1 MGLSASQARLLSITA
16 RLSDNELHSQQI
28 ANSKVRL
35 ADKTQR
41 INEEYL
47 DSLNATKLVFSTY
60 DSTGNAT
67 QATLTPALM
76 YQYQELKNQYGISN
90 ASGQLLVKSTDANN
104 FENSANLEEFLEL
117 SGVPLVET
125 TDYINAMT
133 SIFGNGYNAN
143 SIVNLDGLTQ
153 LNSWVFS
160 LDAINNRT
168 FNDYDNWFGGR
179 PSVPNEISNGASLSF
194 ANLVNYLN
202 AVPGNPGDEPTFPP
216 DGLTDPTTIILPTY
230 PSLPSEP
237 TWDQIVVDFPFDLNV
252 SEWNISYGNTI
263 CSTVYTPSAGNA
275 YNVGKDLLTN
285 MEQSLGHLIWGA
297 YDLFGNEPYTAN
309 GTTYYGITNE
319 NGAII
324 EIPDDI
330 YDDGTYSLTGNN
342 RYTLNADSRNFLD
355 SLFEYAD
362 KQGYEFLEE
371 FKNDLLN
378 LYMEVFFRL
387 CKNYQSDSGL
397 KSDIW
402 YDTLGQSYQT
412 IENLQERYKEI
423 FSKLTG
429 SDSDSLQGTAEGIYL
444 DYVRN
449 NPDMFPA
456 EHEQYNSRHEQ
467 WESDYAQYLEDRAAY
482 DAAAQARYE
491 AQIAW
496 NDAYETYSENHEAW
510 VQGWQDVKD
519 WQDAWPD
526 IYDAFLLD
534 LSQLNGIDIY
544 TTDQNDPASD
554 WYVNLWHRMN
564 GPSDTK
570 SVEGANG
577 TYWKLLED
585 NLLNSAEWLQF
596 ALENGIVTL
605 EQVQAVE
612 KSEIDTG
619 LDQRQWMYTTY
630 TSCIDIASVEDEVAV
645 AKAEAKYTKDLN
657 EIQAKDKKYDNDIK
671 KLDTEHNALQTEY
684 ESVKSVIDKNS
695 ERSFKA
701 FS

>member
-1 MGLSASQARLLSITA
+1 MYKQERKNMGLSASQARLLSITA

-397 KSDIW
+397 KSGIW

-423 FSKLTG
+423 F
-429 SDSDSLQGTAEGIYL
+429 
-444 DYVRN
+444 
-449 NPDMFPA
+449 
-456 EHEQYNSRHEQ
+456 
-467 WESDYAQYLEDRAAY
+467 
-482 DAAAQARYE
+482 
-491 AQIAW
+491 
-496 NDAYETYSENHEAW
+496 
-510 VQGWQDVKD
+510 
-519 WQDAWPD
+519 
-526 IYDAFLLD
+526 
-534 LSQLNGIDIY
+534 
-544 TTDQNDPASD
+544 ASI
-554 WYVNLWHRMN
+554 N
-564 GPSDTK
+564 
-570 SVEGANG
+570 
-577 TYWKLLED
+577 
-585 NLLNSAEWLQF
+585 
-596 ALENGIVTL
+596 
-605 EQVQAVE
+605 
-612 KSEIDTG
+612 
-619 LDQRQWMYTTY
+619 
-630 TSCIDIASVEDEVAV
+630 
-645 AKAEAKYTKDLN
+645 
-657 EIQAKDKKYDNDIK
+657 
-671 KLDTEHNALQTEY
+671 
-684 ESVKSVIDKNS
+684 
-695 ERSFKA
+695 
-701 FS
+701 